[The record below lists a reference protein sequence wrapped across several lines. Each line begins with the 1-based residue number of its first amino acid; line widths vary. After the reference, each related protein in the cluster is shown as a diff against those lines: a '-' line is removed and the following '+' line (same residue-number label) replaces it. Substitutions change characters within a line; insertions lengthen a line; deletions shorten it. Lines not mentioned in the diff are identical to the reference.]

1 MTFRILSVAI
11 EHEQDVVLA
20 RQRARQIAAMLGFGM
35 QDQTR
40 IATAVSELARNAYEY
55 AAKGKIEFVL
65 EGESAPQVL
74 TVHVSDKGPGIP
86 HIQTILEGNYH
97 SPNGMGVGIL
107 GARRLFDQFNIETD
121 VNAGTRITLKK
132 VMPADAVMITAAHL
146 GKLTANLAAL
156 PLNVTLHEVQL
167 QNHELLSTLAEL
179 KNRQEELLQLTRE
192 LESTNRGVVALYAE
206 LDEKADHLRR
216 ADEMKSRFLSNM
228 SHEFRTP
235 LSSIRA
241 LSKLLLDRIDG
252 PLSPEQEKQVAFI
265 RKGADELSELV
276 NDLLDLAKIEAG
288 KTEIRPNEFNVPEM
302 FDTLKGML
310 RPLLVTDTVKLTFDI
325 PRPLSLMQTDEAKL
339 SQILRNFISN
349 ALKFTERGEV
359 LVTAEHVT
367 SMDVVKFSVKDSGLG
382 IAQENQDLIFEEF
395 SQIASHLQRGVKG
408 TGLGLPLCKKLAHLL
423 GGTIALESEVGIG
436 SVFSV
441 SIPVNYLPKSDSV
454 QAASAFGGN
463 RPDLVSVLIVED
475 HLETR
480 LLYEKFLHDSG
491 FNALV
496 VTSIREAESVMHR
509 SEPAAIILDL
519 LLNGHSTWHWLAELK
534 GDDRRKHIP
543 IIVASETDD
552 QRKATILGADA
563 YFVKPLFREELL
575 SVLHRLTKKE
585 DKAPENI
592 LGAGGHI
599 HPLNSPHNG
608 NRKAQ

>member
-1 MTFRILSVAI
+1 MTLRILRVAI

-20 RQRARQIAAMLGFGM
+20 RQRARQIAAMLGFAA

-40 IATAVSELARNAYEY
+40 IATAVSELARNIYEY
-55 AAKGKIEFVL
+55 AAKGKIEFAL

-74 TVHVSDKGPGIP
+74 TVLVSDKGPGIP
-86 HIQTILEGNYH
+86 HIQTILDGEYR
-97 SPNGMGVGIL
+97 SPSGMGVGIL
-107 GARRLFDQFNIETD
+107 GARRLLDQFDIETKA
-121 VNAGTRITLKK
+121 NEGTKITLKK
-132 VMPADAVMITAAHL
+132 VMPADSSVITAERL
-146 GKLTANLAAL
+146 GQLTANFAAL
-156 PLNVTLHEVQL
+156 PPNVTLHEVQL
-167 QNHELLSTLAEL
+167 QNHELLSALAEL
-179 KNRQEELLQLTRE
+179 KNRQEELIQLTRE

-241 LSKLLLDRIDG
+241 LSKLLLDRVDG

-265 RKGADELSELV
+265 LKGSDDLSELV

-288 KTEIRPNEFNVPEM
+288 KTEIRPNEFDIADM

-310 RPLLVTDTVKLTFDI
+310 RPLLVTDTVKLLFDI
-325 PRPLSLMQTDEAKL
+325 PRPLPIMQTDEAKL

-359 LVTAEHVT
+359 LVTAEQT
-367 SMDVVKFSVKDSGLG
+367 TGTDVVKFSVKDTGLG
-382 IAQENQDLIFEEF
+382 IEKENQDLIFEEF
-395 SQIASHLQRGVKG
+395 SQVASHLQRGVKG

-423 GGTIALESEVGIG
+423 GGTISLESEMGAG
-436 SVFSV
+436 SIFSV
-441 SIPVNYLPKSDSV
+441 SIPVNYLPKADTV
-454 QAASAFGGN
+454 QSSLTFGEH
-463 RPDLVSVLIVED
+463 RPDLIPVLIVED

-480 LLYEKFLHDSG
+480 LLYEKFLRNSD

-496 VTSIREAESVMHR
+496 VTSIREAESVIHR
-509 SEPAAIILDL
+509 SEPAVIILDL
-519 LLNGHSTWHWLAELK
+519 HLNGHSTWHWLAELK
-534 GDDRRKHIP
+534 GDDHRKHIP

-552 QRKATILGADA
+552 KRKATILGADA

-575 SVLHRLTKKE
+575 SMLHHLTRKANNTSE
-585 DKAPENI
+585 DV
-592 LGAGGHI
+592 GTSDGHI
-599 HPLNSPHNG
+599 HQSALLGNG
-608 NRKAQ
+608 ERKTQ